1 MAVSKFL
8 AWIALTQT
16 FSSTPHTSLFNGMEK
31 FMVST
36 SILNTALLSYLWTQQ
51 THKDHISTNPE
62 LFILISIYPRT
73 MKLIKEYIDWYT
85 KKSAE
90 LPILIIL
97 IGSRNEV
104 KVEDLSSGTTSI
116 TIKQVLSFGN
126 ISEHMIVAESFR
138 ISTTP

>member
-1 MAVSKFL
+1 
-8 AWIALTQT
+8 
-16 FSSTPHTSLFNGMEK
+16 MEK